1 MANALLSP
9 KVYARAGLK
18 LLKNNLV
25 AAKLVDGQFNNE
37 FKKVGDTVYAKR
49 PPEFVVRS
57 GAVAVPQ
64 DVIEG
69 EVPIVIDKQR
79 GVDIQFTSIE
89 ETLTV
94 DSLLKSRAMNAAMA
108 QLAQEVD
115 SSILQNFTTIPS
127 WVGTP
132 GQTVDSATD
141 FMLAPQRLAN
151 QAVPMD
157 NLFALLSPS
166 DHYGLAGNFVNLN
179 TQEGIATNAL
189 RKAALPMIAGVDP
202 YMTQSV
208 VNLTTG
214 SRTNGAVNGAS
225 QNTTYLATK
234 ATYTQTLNVDG
245 IGTTNTVAAGDVFT
259 IANVYAVNPRTK
271 AALPY
276 LQQFTTLEDRT
287 ASSGAIAN
295 LQISPPIIASGAF
308 QNVSAAPADDAV
320 LTWLGSASTTYRPS
334 AAFHK
339 TAIKLVSAKL
349 IRPYS
354 GEADFAHDP
363 ETGITVRYWRYSN
376 GDADTHNHRW
386 DVMFGTVNADRRL
399 GVRLSGS

>member
-271 AALPY
+271 AVLPY
-276 LQQFTTLEDRT
+276 LRQFTVTAAAT
-287 ASSGAIAN
+287 ASAGVAALTIT
-295 LQISPPIIASGAF
+295 PPIITSGAY
-308 QNVSAAPADDAV
+308 QTVSAVPADDAV
-320 LTWLGSASTTYRPS
+320 ITWMGSASTAY
-334 AAFHK
+334 AQNIVAHK
-339 TAIKLVSAKL
+339 NAIALVSAKMVM
-349 IRPYS
+349 PYS
-354 GEADFAHDP
+354 GEADYETDP
-363 ETGITVRYWRYSN
+363 DTGITVRYWRYSDGVN
-376 GDADTHNHRW
+376 DQHNHRF
-386 DVMFGTVNADRRL
+386 DVLFGTKTVDNRL
-399 GVRLSGS
+399 ATRLSGTA